1 MVMRIL
7 ICCWKASLRGI
18 FWMMRVRTASVK
30 GLRHHL
36 VRIATGREGS
46 GRNLLT
52 GQMLWNAQKW
62 GFQGDHRRFFE
73 FCNIW
78 KKLVFPRS
86 VTRGNF
92 QGIRLIKRL
101 SEVTALSQDQY
112 KVRENL
118 HAGMI
123 KKPLEPYHPNAFRSR
138 LPQPTVV
145 MPYKNSSQIVI
156 GDRSTYYKRQFVSTN
171 QNTFVKPKPF
181 ETMNPGIVSAKTIRG
196 KHLQD
201 L

>member
-1 MVMRIL
+1 MQLAQHLAEKDAMIL
-7 ICCWKASLRGI
+7 NDKTNNSAAMFKNTKITSCSKILQ
-18 FWMMRVRTASVK
+18 K
-30 GLRHHL
+30 
-36 VRIATGREGS
+36 
-46 GRNLLT
+46 N
-52 GQMLWNAQKW
+52 GQAVCLAFTNGAAKPV
-62 GFQGDHRRFFE
+62 DL
-73 FCNIW
+73 N
-78 KKLVFPRS
+78 S
-86 VTRGNF
+86 
-92 QGIRLIKRL
+92 KRL
-101 SEVTALSQDQY
+101 TEVTALSQDQY

-171 QNTFVKPKPF
+171 QNTFVKPKQF
-181 ETMNPGIVSAKTIRG
+181 ETTNPGIVSAKTIRG